1 MEKYFSKIVAF
12 IMILV
17 LVLTVGC
24 SGNSNDPGA
33 TSGEKTPQPKPEQTE
48 TPAEKPD
55 PYTPMSELVT
65 LTTGGSLPSEPK
77 YPEGDSIESNDVLK
91 WIKENMNIDI
101 KYEWTTGDQNDAYNN
116 KVNLLI
122 ASDEIPDFLMIGGG
136 ASGLSMLK
144 KMGDSEMIQD
154 VTPIYEDYASPTL
167 KEMHGGSDNIAME
180 PVTYD
185 GKLMAIPGLSDVETA
200 AAVIWYRQDLLDK
213 AGLQA
218 PKTVDDVINVVKTLN
233 EKGITNEAVLP
244 GRADGELL
252 SGDTASFDWLFS
264 AYNAYPGM
272 WIEDKDGSAVYGSV
286 QPEVKAALLKAQE
299 MYKEGI
305 LAKDFALMDGNKA
318 VEAISSNK
326 VGIFM
331 GAWWSTWWPL
341 QDSVKNDPSAD
352 WRAALIVSDDGNYY
366 QRGYSAMKSFCV
378 IKKGVE
384 HPEAVMKLIN
394 INEDNSLKKNEWY
407 NELVWNDNAKY
418 KETAGA
424 LLPPF
429 PGAKYLDEI
438 SRRYNAV
445 MEVVDGKVKLEDADL
460 ETANIVPSITK
471 EKEAPM
477 TDISNW
483 SLATSWTEGAATFAK
498 VKMIQKIPAYDG
510 TTETYMKN
518 RAILIDLEKQ
528 TFLKIIMDE
537 APIDEFDNFVGQW
550 NKLGGD
556 IITKEVNDIVD

>member
-33 TSGEKTPQPKPEQTE
+33 TSGEKTPQPEPEQTE
-48 TPAEKPD
+48 MPAEKPD

-460 ETANIVPSITK
+460 ETANIVPSIIK

-483 SLATSWTEGAATFAK
+483 ALATSWTEGAATFAK